1 MTTPSHLAGFAF
13 GLILGACCI
22 AYGASTPPPSTSLPP
37 TQTLTHYP
45 GP

>member
-13 GLILGACCI
+13 GLVLGAICI
-22 AYGASTPPPSTSLPP
+22 AAGFSTPAPSSLPP
-37 TQTLTHYP
+37 APTLTHYP